1 MRSLH
6 FATLDSQLLQQLG
19 IRIVSKDAG
28 GMLKAIGPGV
38 LYAATAVGASHLV
51 QSTRAGASYGCALV
65 LLIAVTFVAKYP
77 AFRFGA
83 QYASTTGNSLLHG
96 YRYQGRWAV
105 AIYVVIAL
113 GTMFAAVPAVTL
125 ITAGL
130 TKVAFGLQTGTFGI
144 SVVILAGCTMILIFG
159 GYHLLDHLVKA
170 LMVVLTIATLIA
182 TGLVIP
188 NINWAVSGTIIPT
201 GLVNADVF
209 FIVALLGLMPSS
221 VDISVWH
228 SLWSVAK
235 ARDSNHAP
243 SLRQSLADFHLG
255 YVGAFVL
262 ALCFVLL
269 GAGVM
274 HDSGLQFESGA
285 TEFAAQL
292 IDLYKKTLGDWSGPL
307 IGIVAVAVMFSTV
320 LTGLDGYPRALVSLV
335 NIFANEKSPPRD
347 ASNADAI
354 GRKVYATSL
363 ICLALGSALILYL
376 FVTSLRL
383 AVDIAAT
390 IMFLFAP
397 IIAWLNH
404 RVMTSPQIP
413 APARPGR
420 GLLALSVLGVIWM
433 AAFSG
438 YYLYLRIL
446 T

>member
-1 MRSLH
+1 MRSLL
-6 FATLDSQLLQQLG
+6 FVTLGPVTGLGHTG
-19 IRIVSKDAG
+19 IRIVPKDAG

-83 QYASTTGNSLLHG
+83 QYASATGNSLLHG
-96 YRYQGRWAV
+96 YRCQGTWAV

-130 TKVAFGLQTGTFGI
+130 AKAAFGLQMSTFGI
-144 SVVILAGCTMILIFG
+144 SVVILAGCAIILILG
-159 GYHLLDHLVKA
+159 GYHLLDRLVKV
-170 LMVVLTIATLIA
+170 LMVVLTIATFVA
-182 TGLVIP
+182 TALVIP
-188 NINWAVSGTIIPT
+188 NINWAVSGTIIPR
-201 GLVNADVF
+201 GLVNTDVF

-235 ARDSNHAP
+235 ARDSKGRP

-255 YVGAFVL
+255 YAGAFVL
-262 ALCFVLL
+262 AICFVLL
-269 GAGVM
+269 GAGIM
-274 HDSGLQFESGA
+274 HNAGLQFESGA
-285 TEFAAQL
+285 TDFATQL

-320 LTGLDGYPRALVSLV
+320 LTGLDGYPRAAVSLV
-335 NIFANEKSPPRD
+335 NIFANEKSPQD
-347 ASNADAI
+347 ASRADAVN
-354 GRKVYATSL
+354 RNVYATSL
-363 ICLALGSALILYL
+363 IVLTLGSALILYF
-376 FVTSLRL
+376 FVTSLKL

-404 RVMTSPQIP
+404 RVMTSQQITS
-413 APARPGR
+413 AARPGR
-420 GLLALSVLGVIWM
+420 GLLALSALGVIWM

-446 T
+446 A